1 MENRNGCKLVDLP
14 ESTRRKDR
22 FSFTLLVVIIV
33 LIPVLVESKYYLI
46 VLNIIGLNTIVV
58 VGLNLLIG
66 FAGQIS
72 LGHAAFF
79 GLGSYFSG
87 VLTAN
92 YGFPHWPAMVV
103 AMLATGAIAYLIG
116 YPALKLRGHYLV
128 MATLG
133 FGIIIN
139 ILMGELE
146 QFTGGHDGLIGIPP
160 LSVGGLIFD
169 NDLKNFYLIWA
180 FVFFCMLVARNI
192 LDSRVGR
199 ALRAIHGSEVA
210 ANSLGVNTSSYKVK
224 VFVLSAM
231 FASVSGSLYA
241 HYITFISP
249 STYDFYYSI
258 QVVTMVIVGG
268 MGSLWGSLFGAVVLS
283 FISEALHVAK
293 QYHIIAYGVFLS
305 LILMFLPQGVLV
317 GIQRFYQ
324 SKKLQ
329 RRITIEQRGLTR

>member
-1 MENRNGCKLVDLP
+1 MKK
-14 ESTRRKDR
+14 KD
-22 FSFTLLVVIIV
+22 FLYFMTLALVII
-33 LIPVLVESKYYLI
+33 LIPVFMESKYYFI
-46 VLNIIGLNTIVV
+46 ILNVIGLNTIVV

-72 LGHAAFF
+72 LGHAAFY

-87 VLTAN
+87 ILTVN
-92 YGFPHWPAMVV
+92 YGFPLWPAMLVG
-103 AMLATGAIAYLIG
+103 MLATGGVAYLIG
-116 YPALKLRGHYLV
+116 YPSLKLRGHYLV

-133 FGIIIN
+133 FSIIVY

-160 LSVGGLIFD
+160 LSIGGLLFD
-169 NDLKNFYLIWA
+169 NDLKNFYLIWT
-180 FVFFCMLVARNI
+180 FVFFSILVSRN
-192 LDSRVGR
+192 LLNSRVGR

-210 ANSLGVNTSSYKVK
+210 ANSLGINTASYKVK

-231 FASVSGSLYA
+231 YASVSGSLYA

-268 MGSLWGSLFGAVVLS
+268 MGSLWGSLFGAAVLTS
-283 FISEALHVAK
+283 ISEALHIAK
-293 QYHIIAYGVFLS
+293 QYHIIAYGVFLC
-305 LILMFLPQGVLV
+305 LVLVFLPEGILV
-317 GIQRFYQ
+317 GIHNYYQ
-324 SKKLQ
+324 KRKVTKL
-329 RRITIEQRGLTR
+329 IEAEAKG

>member
-1 MENRNGCKLVDLP
+1 MNSPFWK
-14 ESTRRKDR
+14 KDIIY
-22 FSFTLLVVIIV
+22 FATLALIII
-33 LIPVLVESKYYLI
+33 LIPVFTESKYYFI
-46 VLNIIGLNTIVV
+46 VLNVIGLNTIVV

-72 LGHAAFF
+72 LGHAAFY

-87 VLTAN
+87 VLTLN
-92 YGFPHWPAMVV
+92 YGFPLWPAMVV
-103 AMLATGAIAYLIG
+103 GMLATGAIAYLVG
-116 YPALKLRGHYLV
+116 YPSLKLRGHYLV

-133 FGIIIN
+133 FSIIVY
-139 ILMGELE
+139 ILLGELE

-160 LSVGGLIFD
+160 LSIGGFAFD
-169 NDLKNFYLIWA
+169 NDLRNFYLIWT
-180 FVFFCMLVARNI
+180 FVFFSMLLSRN
-192 LDSRVGR
+192 LLNSRVGR

-210 ANSLGVNTSSYKVK
+210 ANSLGVNTANYKVK
-224 VFVLSAM
+224 VFALSAM

-268 MGSLWGSLFGAVVLS
+268 MGSLWGPLLGSAVLTT
-283 FISEALHVAK
+283 ISEALHVAK

-305 LILMFLPQGVLV
+305 LVLIFLPEGILV
-317 GIQRFYQ
+317 GIHNFYLKRKAQ
-324 SKKLQ
+324 KL
-329 RRITIEQRGLTR
+329 IVAEKSAIVE

>member
-1 MENRNGCKLVDLP
+1 MDLA
-14 ESTRRKDR
+14 ESTRHKDP
-22 FSFTLLVVIIV
+22 FCFTLLAVIIV

-160 LSVGGLIFD
+160 LSVGGLTFD

-180 FVFFCMLVARNI
+180 FVFFCMLVARNL

-305 LILMFLPQGVLV
+305 LILIFLPEGVLV
-317 GIQRFYQ
+317 GVQRFYQ

-329 RRITIEQRGLTR
+329 KLIAVEKSGLTR

>member
-1 MENRNGCKLVDLP
+1 MPGSSRH
-14 ESTRRKDR
+14 KDVIC
-22 FSFTLLVVIIV
+22 FAILAVVIT
-33 LIPVLVESKYYLI
+33 LIPVFVESKYHLI

-72 LGHAAFF
+72 LGHAAFY

-87 VLTAN
+87 ILTVN
-92 YGFPHWPAMVV
+92 YGFPHWPAM
-103 AMLATGAIAYLIG
+103 LATGGIAYLIG
-116 YPALKLRGHYLV
+116 YPALRLRGHYLV

-139 ILMGELE
+139 ILMGNLE

-160 LSVGGLIFD
+160 LSIGRLTFD

-180 FVFFCMLVARNI
+180 FVFLCMLVARNL

-210 ANSLGVNTSSYKVK
+210 ANSLGVNTASYKVK

-231 FASVSGSLYA
+231 FASISGSLYA

-268 MGSLWGSLFGAVVLS
+268 MGSLWGSLFGAAVLT

-305 LILMFLPQGVLV
+305 LMLIFLPEGVLV
-317 GIQRFYQ
+317 SIHHFYQ
-324 SKKLQ
+324 NKKLKKL
-329 RRITIEQRGLTR
+329 IAAEKSGLTG

>member
-1 MENRNGCKLVDLP
+1 MDKGKPYRDFLP
-14 ESTRRKDR
+14 
-22 FSFTLLVVIIV
+22 FGLLLVTIV
-33 LIPVLVESKYYLI
+33 LVPVFVESKYYLI
-46 VLNIIGLNTIVV
+46 VLNIIGLNTMVV

-72 LGHAAFF
+72 LGHAAFY

-87 VLTAN
+87 ILTVN
-92 YGFPHWPAMVV
+92 YGFPLWPAMLVG
-103 AMLATGAIAYLIG
+103 MLATGAIAYLIG
-116 YPALKLRGHYLV
+116 YPSLKLRGHYLV

-160 LSVGGLIFD
+160 LSIGGLTLD
-169 NDLKNFYLIWA
+169 DDLKNFYLIWT
-180 FVFFCMLVARNI
+180 FVFFCMLAARN
-192 LDSRVGR
+192 LLHSRVGR

-210 ANSLGVNTSSYKVK
+210 ANSLGVNTASYKVK

-268 MGSLWGSLFGAVVLS
+268 MGSLWGSLFGAAVLT

-293 QYHIIAYGVFLS
+293 QYHVIAYGVFLS
-305 LILMFLPQGVLV
+305 LALIFLPKGVLV
-317 GIQRFYQ
+317 SIYHFYQ
-324 SKKLQ
+324 NRKLQ
-329 RRITIEQRGLTR
+329 RLTGAENGGLTQ